1 MVGVVVMKLR
11 VIHHSLIFP
20 FASEENEGFDL
31 SEVHGILRR
40 LETLGVQWEVTD
52 SRNISEEELG
62 NLYLE
67 STIPTA
73 RKKYR
78 VRQVFGSKRRAGG
91 LFGREVPA
99 LLVYESGKAYPVD
112 VLPHRRGTRLVTI
125 RAFLDDLFTTVER
138 SGVGVAARS
147 RDENLVSRMDRLRKK
162 IGPIGGSVTELVHEG
177 RRR

>member
-1 MVGVVVMKLR
+1 MRLR
-11 VIHHSLIFP
+11 LVHHSLVPP
-20 FASEENEGFDL
+20 FASDENEGFDL
-31 SEVHGILRR
+31 NEVHGILHR
-40 LETLGVQWEVTD
+40 LEALGVQWEVTD
-52 SRNISEEELG
+52 SRTISEEELG

-67 STIPTA
+67 STVPTA

-91 LFGREVPA
+91 FFGREVPA
-99 LLVYESGKAYPVD
+99 LLVYESGKTYPVD

-125 RAFLDDLFTTVER
+125 RAFLADLVTSVER
-138 SGVGVAARS
+138 SGIAVAARS
-147 RDENLVSRMDRLRKK
+147 RDDDLVARMDRLRKK